1 MSSPPNYLRVYRKK
15 SGLVQE
21 DIAYLL
27 NLPDYSNISRYEKGQ
42 RSPTTELLLTY
53 HHLFDV
59 PIESFYEQESETIRF
74 NLIQRTKDLIQGIR
88 PTNCIYAV
96 SVLPTAFMPRP
107 RPLLYEQLTCSNS
120 VVAVQ
125 RFD

>member
-1 MSSPPNYLRVYRKK
+1 MSSPPNYLRVYRKR

-27 NLPDYSNISRYEKGQ
+27 NLPDYSNISRYEKGL

-59 PIESFYEQESETIRF
+59 PIESFYEQESESIRF
-74 NLIQRTKDLIQGIR
+74 TLIQRIKDLIQELKKENQITLKNTLRIKFLEQVIIR
-88 PTNCIYAV
+88 LTNIK
-96 SVLPTAFMPRP
+96 P
-107 RPLLYEQLTCSNS
+107 
-120 VVAVQ
+120 
-125 RFD
+125 

>member
-74 NLIQRTKDLIQGIR
+74 NLIQRTKDLIQELKKDNQITLKNTLRIKFLEQVIIR
-88 PTNCIYAV
+88 
-96 SVLPTAFMPRP
+96 
-107 RPLLYEQLTCSNS
+107 LTSIKP
-120 VVAVQ
+120 
-125 RFD
+125 